1 MSHSENHPP
10 FPLTQPPPPSTH
22 TDTQSEADTTPQ
34 PTYCS
39 PPVRGI
45 SPLSPSRPP
54 HPALGS
60 PAAALTPV
68 PQSLPPSAGT
78 PSTLTSTLALRQEW
92 PSPTPSAHTNQG
104 EGTTRDKHKDRHPQ
118 TPRRQTEGRR
128 TCPGPAWM
136 ADTLLRLTIQPSQP
150 DLQPK
155 KPAAQKGLIPL
166 ESKPRPLHPGTP
178 GKAELRLSHP
188 GSGLQDFNRSPPPP
202 FTPKRELLHQSH
214 PLNSLWARV
223 RRAPP
228 RSSRNAGYKRDAWH
242 EACDLQVDIERSKT
256 PRPRRPIFPEHA
268 FSQHPPTRRWG
279 GSRTDPRGSHS
290 FAVFFRHGGS
300 Y

>member
-1 MSHSENHPP
+1 MSPPGTQAPDFPSAPRTKPFSGSESGLGWGRVSHSENHPP

-22 TDTQSEADTTPQ
+22 TDTQSEADTTTQ
-34 PTYCS
+34 PTHCS

-45 SPLSPSRPP
+45 SPLSPSRRP

-68 PQSLPPSAGT
+68 PQSPPPSAGS

-128 TCPGPAWM
+128 TCPGPGWM

-150 DLQPK
+150 DLQP
-155 KPAAQKGLIPL
+155 QKAC
-166 ESKPRPLHPGTP
+166 RP
-178 GKAELRLSHP
+178 ERV
-188 GSGLQDFNRSPPPP
+188 
-202 FTPKRELLHQSH
+202 
-214 PLNSLWARV
+214 NS
-223 RRAPP
+223 
-228 RSSRNAGYKRDAWH
+228 
-242 EACDLQVDIERSKT
+242 T
-256 PRPRRPIFPEHA
+256 
-268 FSQHPPTRRWG
+268 
-279 GSRTDPRGSHS
+279 
-290 FAVFFRHGGS
+290 
-300 Y
+300 